1 MISSKLCSS
10 TNDNTNYI
18 VTQLSKDIKAGKL
31 PKQYHIVLGEA
42 YPCSEQEMSPWKG
55 RNLSVEKD
63 AFNYYLSLNHQVIER
78 AFGILV

>member
-1 MISSKLCSS
+1 
-10 TNDNTNYI
+10 
-18 VTQLSKDIKAGKL
+18 VTQLSKDIKVGKL
-31 PKQYHIVLGEA
+31 PKQYHVVLDEA